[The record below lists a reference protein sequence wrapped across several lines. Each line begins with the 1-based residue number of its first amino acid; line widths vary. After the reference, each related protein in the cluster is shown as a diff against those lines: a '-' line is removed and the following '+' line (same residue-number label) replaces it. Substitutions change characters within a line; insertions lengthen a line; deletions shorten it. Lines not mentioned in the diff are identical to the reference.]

1 MFFQMLLCVLNNL
14 PMKFR
19 MNMKHLNDFF
29 LKSYSKA
36 NESLGGIKI
45 SRKIS
50 VKFCSDHLL
59 TQL

>member
-19 MNMKHLNDFF
+19 MNMKHLNGFF
-29 LKSYSKA
+29 FKSYFKA

-45 SRKIS
+45 SSKIS

>member
-1 MFFQMLLCVLNNL
+1 MLCVLNNL
-14 PMKFR
+14 QMKFR

-29 LKSYSKA
+29 KSYFKA

>member
-1 MFFQMLLCVLNNL
+1 MLCVLNNL
-14 PMKFR
+14 QMKFR

-29 LKSYSKA
+29 LKSYFKA

-45 SRKIS
+45 SSKIS